1 MDVSQLRQQLRE
13 TGRQIARQLCT
24 LMEHTPLLRGG
35 VYRLRRRCGKAGCR
49 CARGELHESW
59 VLLAREGG
67 VQRMRGV
74 PKGQTA
80 RWRELAE
87 HYRRF
92 RRARRELGRLY
103 REVLRL
109 TGELERLRSVPPLL
123 QVGQSAAH
131 QRDRGFLPVR
141 WPGRRAG

>member
-1 MDVSQLRQQLRE
+1 MDVSRLRQQLRE

-67 VQRMRGV
+67 VQRMRAV

-80 RWRELAE
+80 RWRELSE
-87 HYRRF
+87 HYRRL

-109 TGELERLRSVPPLL
+109 TGELERLRSVPPP
-123 QVGQSAAH
+123 SA
-131 QRDRGFLPVR
+131 
-141 WPGRRAG
+141 

>member
-1 MDVSQLRQQLRE
+1 MDVSRLRQQLRE

-67 VQRMRGV
+67 VQRMRAV

-87 HYRRF
+87 HYRHF

-109 TGELERLRSVPPLL
+109 TGELERLRSVPPPP
-123 QVGQSAAH
+123 A
-131 QRDRGFLPVR
+131 
-141 WPGRRAG
+141 

>member
-59 VLLAREGG
+59 VLLTREGG

-109 TGELERLRSVPPLL
+109 TGELERLRSVPPP
-123 QVGQSAAH
+123 SA
-131 QRDRGFLPVR
+131 
-141 WPGRRAG
+141 